1 MWDRIREML
10 RKEWRQAL
18 REPRMRV
25 LVFLPPVIQLTIFGY
40 AVNLDVERAPIA

>member
-1 MWDRIREML
+1 MWERIREMM
-10 RKEWRQAL
+10 RKELRQAL

-25 LVFLPPVIQLTIFGY
+25 LLFLPPLVQLTLFGY